1 MEVLAN
7 TRLLS
12 QDVITKVSASVR
24 RSMSSFN
31 LDLAGTVVLA
41 DLQTVAKRTAL
52 TGTSAW
58 LDIFLLAPGLHK
70 QATAS
75 DLCKGEYPACAAMTT
90 GYVFRVEN
98 PATVY
103 YLQSAGRPGH
113 LTTLR
118 VGPVKDGTSRLTV
131 SDLAYSASVS
141 LTLIVLAYL
150 ANFGDRFGVAAM
162 TALIAVRIINTIIIR
177 RRARPGWFGAP
188 EPGVQS
194 DLLVLLSQDRWIR
207 IQGATDDVKAITSG
221 TWLAECTPLENFM
234 LALGTLLT

>member
-12 QDVITKVSASVR
+12 QDVIPKVSAGIC
-24 RSMSSFN
+24 RSMPRFN
-31 LDLAGTVVLA
+31 LDLAGLLVLA

-58 LDIFLLAPGLHK
+58 LDVFVLAPGLHK
-70 QATAS
+70 QTAAP

-103 YLQSAGRPGH
+103 YLQSVSRPGH
-113 LTTLR
+113 LTTLS
-118 VGPVKDGTSRLTV
+118 VGPAEDGTLRLTV
-131 SDLAYSASVS
+131 SYLGHTAAIF
-141 LTLIVLAYL
+141 LTVFVLAYL
-150 ANFGDRFGVAAM
+150 IIIEDFFGV
-162 TALIAVRIINTIIIR
+162 TAVAILIAVRFINTIVIR

-188 EPGVQS
+188 EPGIQS
-194 DLLVLLSQDRWIR
+194 DLLVLLSQDRWVR

-221 TWLAECTPLENFM
+221 TWLAECTPTENSM